1 MKIIAIIFSILLFF
15 SHVSN
20 ALSISSGETAPPFTL
35 SSSEGKTLSLSN
47 YKGKVT
53 VIIFWR
59 TDQKRSLLALQDA
72 QNILGNLKGKDVS
85 VISVIGEKET
95 MDEAKKILADN
106 TMDFPLLID
115 SDRQLYGEYGI
126 RVFPTTMVIDKEG
139 LLVDSIPSHPA
150 SYRLKLNGYIKKA
163 LGEIDE
169 AGLESMLHPQKE
181 VTDGDMLEATRLYNL
196 SLKFVEMRM
205 YDQAIESAANSI
217 KAKPDM
223 AKSHILIGY
232 LYMEVDEADKALA
245 AFDKALE
252 LSPESHD
259 AQTGRGSA
267 LLMKGDVDSA
277 IKILDKAALANP
289 YPQKTYYELG
299 KAYEIRGDKDKAVEM
314 YKKAFSKIV
323 KKHILPSSL
332 SRCQ

>member
-35 SSSEGKTLSLSN
+35 SSSEGKTLSLSS

-106 TMDFPLLID
+106 SMDFPLLID
-115 SDRQLYGEYGI
+115 SDRQMYGDYGI

-139 LLVDSIPSHPA
+139 LLVDSIPSRPA
-150 SYRLKLNGYIKKA
+150 SYRLKLNGYIRKA

-169 AGLESMLHPQKE
+169 AGLDSLLHPQKE

-196 SLKFVEMRM
+196 SLKFVDMRM

-217 KAKPDM
+217 KAKQ
-223 AKSHILIGY
+223 
-232 LYMEVDEADKALA
+232 ADKALT
-245 AFDKALE
+245 AFDRALE
-252 LSPESHD
+252 LTPESHD

-314 YKKAFSKIV
+314 YK
-323 KKHILPSSL
+323 
-332 SRCQ
+332 